1 MTQPVPAR
9 RRAPLHTGWQLRLRH
24 GAPGSPPD
32 LQDEVIDAV
41 VPGTVHTDLIAS
53 GHLADPNVGTREQ
66 EQHWIGAS
74 TWSYATTIA
83 APADPGERTE
93 LVFEGLDTHAE
104 VFLDGALLGETKNM
118 HRRFRFDVTGKL
130 SHAEHRLEV
139 VFHPIMAE
147 VDRVREEVG
156 IMPAVEA
163 THYPYVRKMAC
174 NFGWDWGPVFI
185 TAGIWRPVLV
195 DTWSVAALDEPVVL
209 ATLDGDEGVLQ
220 VAATVRR
227 AGAETDLQVRIRV
240 DDDAAPGA
248 RTPATPGGTATDS
261 ADDGVTRRGG
271 HLTTAQ
277 VHGERFEAEVRL
289 PQVRPWWPVGM
300 GEPVRY
306 PVTIELCTADGQ
318 VLDRVERRVGFR
330 TVELVQE
337 PDAHGV
343 GFQTVING
351 RAVNARGFNWIPDLP
366 FPSAVDAER
375 YRRRLDQ
382 ALAANANTL
391 RVWGGGIFEPAEFY
405 DACDERG
412 LMVWQD
418 FLFSCAAYPETPWF
432 REQIE
437 AEARQAIS
445 DRSHHPSLI
454 LWNANNECLMGYDE
468 WGWKEILDGRPW
480 GAHYYGELLP
490 ALVAELDPT
499 RPYIPGSP
507 NSGDLTTS
515 PNADERGPSHL
526 WDVWNQVDMVAY
538 RDRTPPFAAE
548 FGFCG
553 PPTHATLRAAVPEG
567 ELTLD
572 NPVVRH
578 HLRAED
584 GVEKLNSRIAEHF
597 PAVSADDD
605 WLWIAQ
611 LHQARALILGVDHL
625 RALPRC
631 TGALVWQLN
640 DCWPVISWAAV
651 DSEERV
657 KPLWYALRSA
667 FATQRLSV
675 QPRGQ
680 ELVLAAVN
688 DAQQPWNLTATVRRV
703 GFDGTEHATA
713 EVSLQVPVAGVAQAP
728 LPASVGTAGDERA
741 ELLVIEAPGVERTT
755 WFWARDYELAY
766 PRANWDAAVDPVEG
780 GVDLVVKATTLVRD
794 LTVFPDR
801 LLGDAGKPLP
811 ARAVASEALLT
822 LLPGESAR
830 IHIPGASIEH
840 AQALTG
846 RPVLRAANDTEEL
859 APAG

>member
-1 MTQPVPAR
+1 MTYPDPAR
-9 RRAPLHTGWQLRLRH
+9 RRAPLHCGWQLHLRH
-24 GAPGSPPD
+24 GAPGAPAD
-32 LQDEVIDAV
+32 LQNQAIDAV
-41 VPGTVHTDLIAS
+41 VPGTVHTDLIAT
-53 GHLADPNVGTREQ
+53 GHLADPNVGTRED

-83 APADPGERTE
+83 APAEQGERTE
-93 LVFEGLDTHAE
+93 LLFEGLDTHAE
-104 VFLDGALLGETKNM
+104 VFLDGARLGETKNM
-118 HRRFRFDVTGKL
+118 HRRFRFDVTGLL

-147 VDRVREEVG
+147 VDRVREDVG
-156 IMPAVEA
+156 VMPAVEA

-185 TAGIWRPVLV
+185 TAGIWRPVLL
-195 DTWSVAALDEPVVL
+195 DTWSVAALDDPVLL
-209 ATLDGDEGVLQ
+209 ATLDGDDGVLRL
-220 VAATVRR
+220 AATVRST
-227 AGAETDLQVRIRV
+227 GAEADLLVRVRV
-240 DDDAAPGA
+240 EDHPHSGGGDFPGDGAGGHDDGAHPGA
-248 RTPATPGGTATDS
+248 YR
-261 ADDGVTRRGG
+261 
-271 HLTTAQ
+271 TTAQ
-277 VHGERFEAEVRL
+277 VRGGRVEAEVRI

-300 GEPVRY
+300 GEATRY
-306 PVTIELCTADGQ
+306 PVTLELCTADGQ

-366 FPSAVDAER
+366 FASAIGAER

-382 ALAANANTL
+382 ARAANANTL

-432 REQIE
+432 REEIE
-437 AEARQAIS
+437 AEARQAIT
-445 DRSHHPSLI
+445 DLSHHPSLI

-490 ALVAELDPT
+490 SLVAELDPS

-526 WDVWNQVDMVAY
+526 WDVWNELDMVAY

-578 HLRAED
+578 HLRAEN
-584 GVEKLNSRIAEHF
+584 GVHKLNSRIGAHF
-597 PAVSADDD
+597 PAVATDDD

-625 RALPRC
+625 RSLPRC

-651 DSEERV
+651 DSQERL

-667 FATQRLSV
+667 FAPQRLSV
-675 QPRGQ
+675 QPRVGA
-680 ELVLAAVN
+680 LVLAAVN
-688 DAQQPWNLTATVRRV
+688 DSGQPWSVTATVRRV
-703 GFDGTEHATA
+703 AFDGTEHAST
-713 EVSLQVPVAGVAQAP
+713 EVALEVPVAGTAQVA
-728 LPASVGTAGDERA
+728 LPARVATPGDERA
-741 ELLVIEAPGVERTT
+741 ELLVIEAPGAERTT
-755 WFWARDYELAY
+755 WFWARDTELAY
-766 PRANWDAAVDPVEG
+766 PRAGWDTQVHQAQD
-780 GVDLVVKATTLVRD
+780 GVDLVVTAETLVRD

-801 LLGDAGKPLP
+801 LLNADGDPLP
-811 ARAVASEALLT
+811 ASAVASRALIT
-822 LLPGESAR
+822 LLPGESTR
-830 IHIPGASIEH
+830 IRIPGAGPEH
-840 AQALTG
+840 AEALMT
-846 RPVLRAANDTEEL
+846 RPVLRAANDIEEL
-859 APAG
+859 APAR